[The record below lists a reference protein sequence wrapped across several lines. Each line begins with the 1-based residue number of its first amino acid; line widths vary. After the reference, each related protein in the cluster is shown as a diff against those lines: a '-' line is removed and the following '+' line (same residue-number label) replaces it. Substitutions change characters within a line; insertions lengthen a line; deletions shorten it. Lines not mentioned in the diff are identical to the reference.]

1 MPNTQKW
8 IIHFENLEYKRYYIL
23 EIYNYKILNIL
34 SFKYFITNSKYQLKS
49 TNIRLQLTIVFRNQ
63 SYCIGFTFSK
73 NTCYAQN
80 RRTTMLRCPI
90 FSTTK
95 KSTIRQIKTECKLV

>member
-8 IIHFENLEYKRYYIL
+8 IIHFENLEYKGYYRYIL
-23 EIYNYKILNIL
+23 EIYNYYKILNIL
-34 SFKYFITNSKYQLKS
+34 SFKYFITNSYQLKS
-49 TNIRLQLTIVFRNQ
+49 TKIKLQLTIVYRNQ

-80 RRTTMLRCPI
+80 RRTTLLRYLMDNP
-90 FSTTK
+90 FLLK
-95 KSTIRQIKTECKLV
+95 KNQPSIK